1 MVYLIK
7 LQAAL
12 ITTLRMTWRKVGNYG
27 GNMLKGTE
35 CAYFKVLALYLLKEL
50 RTTAKTLVRE
60 AGLWVGI

>member
-1 MVYLIK
+1 
-7 LQAAL
+7 
-12 ITTLRMTWRKVGNYG
+12 MTWRKVGNYG